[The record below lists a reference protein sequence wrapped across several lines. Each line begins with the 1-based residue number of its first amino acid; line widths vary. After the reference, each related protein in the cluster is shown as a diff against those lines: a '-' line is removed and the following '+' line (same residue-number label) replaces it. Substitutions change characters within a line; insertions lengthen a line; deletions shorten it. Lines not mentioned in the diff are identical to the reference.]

1 MSGWA
6 SLNDSLR
13 VGDSVFSTAFFP
25 AVSPL
30 PPIAVAWVLA
40 DESLAPKCPPILQ
53 VDTSGCAH
61 FRHHSPLVTLRLDG
75 TERTLTHKEA
85 NDRNQDQLPATELVI
100 SHHTFLASRLNIEL
114 TH

>member
-6 SLNDSLR
+6 SLNDNLR

-40 DESLAPKCPPILQ
+40 DESLAPKCPLIPQ

-61 FRHHSPLVTLRLDG
+61 FRHHPHLVILRLDG
-75 TERTLTHKEA
+75 TERTLTEEQSIA
-85 NDRNQDQLPATELVI
+85 EQELIGSSGVNPK
-100 SHHTFLASRLNIEL
+100 ASTIPGE
-114 TH
+114 